1 MGDRSMIKR
10 GMAFL
15 MTLAIAFPNLFTSE
29 MIHALASNVSGNS
42 LEGTVEWNESW
53 NWKGLAAP
61 GSAFRPSQQGNQAF
75 QLVLNKGREDEMTT
89 QVDLSTESFYIE
101 YTGYETDSRWQYKV
115 TNIPAD
121 YVVKS
126 VSVEEVPGYL
136 TGTPAFAKIS
146 PNIRFG
152 SVPTHS

>member
-61 GSAFRPSQQGNQAF
+61 GSAFRPS
-75 QLVLNKGREDEMTT
+75 
-89 QVDLSTESFYIE
+89 
-101 YTGYETDSRWQYKV
+101 
-115 TNIPAD
+115 
-121 YVVKS
+121 
-126 VSVEEVPGYL
+126 
-136 TGTPAFAKIS
+136 
-146 PNIRFG
+146 
-152 SVPTHS
+152 